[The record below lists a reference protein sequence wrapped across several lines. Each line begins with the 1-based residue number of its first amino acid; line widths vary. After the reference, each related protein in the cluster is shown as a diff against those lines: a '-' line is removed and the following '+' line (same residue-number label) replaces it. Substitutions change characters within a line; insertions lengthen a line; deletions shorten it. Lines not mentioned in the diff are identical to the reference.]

1 MEAFTSGLNSAIDI
15 IEQEVVLERWY
26 APVYY
31 LLLPCG
37 YDKQDRSCK
46 RFLKSKITEKYDCPL
61 FSVIAKQN
69 RPIII
74 VSLASLESPPVSN
87 FVDKTII
94 LKQAAAILKEDAN
107 TFVDIR
113 RVLASKH

>member
-1 MEAFTSGLNSAIDI
+1 MEAFTPGLNSAIDI
-15 IEQEVVLERWY
+15 IEQGVVLERWY

-37 YDKQDRSCK
+37 YNKQDRSCK

-61 FSVIAKQN
+61 FSVIVKQN

-74 VSLASLESPPVSN
+74 VSLASLESQPVSN
-87 FVDKTII
+87 KTII